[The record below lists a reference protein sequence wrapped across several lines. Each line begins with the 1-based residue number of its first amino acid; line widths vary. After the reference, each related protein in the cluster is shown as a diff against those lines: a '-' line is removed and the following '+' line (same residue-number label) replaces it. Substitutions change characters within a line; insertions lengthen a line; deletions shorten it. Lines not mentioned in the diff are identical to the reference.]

1 MSAAKFNAELTAW
14 FAKNVTKRTL
24 EVQALVCQEVIIK
37 AVEVTPT
44 GNEKWWKIN
53 AARQN
58 KSGRAL
64 KGRTLYKKPGYVG
77 GHARRNWQI
86 NFGTPL
92 RNEIE
97 GIDRGGETIRAALS
111 TIAGFRSLGVVWIT
125 NNVPYIQV
133 IDQGKP
139 GTNPRFKP
147 WSRQAPRG
155 LLRPILDGVRAKL
168 RTIR

>member
-1 MSAAKFNAELTAW
+1 MTAAKFNADLTAW

-24 EVQALVCQEVIIK
+24 EVQAMICQEVIIQ
-37 AVEVTPT
+37 AVQVTPT

-53 AARQN
+53 EPRQN

-86 NFGTPL
+86 NFGSPL
-92 RNEIE
+92 RNVLP
-97 GIDRGGETIRAALS
+97 GVDRGGETIRAAIS
-111 TIAGFRSLGVVWIT
+111 TIAGFSSLGRVYIT
-125 NNVPYIQV
+125 NNVPYITV
-133 IDQGKP
+133 IDEGKP
-139 GTNPRFKP
+139 GTQPRFRP

-155 LLRPILDGVRAKL
+155 LLRPILDGVRRKL
-168 RTIR
+168 ATIR